1 MVVTKPFFYIYKQ
14 RYGTMRILDSNI
26 VIYATQTA
34 FAYLLPLL
42 HDSDNYV
49 SEITKLEV
57 LGFHGFDA
65 TTKQNMEDLFDTLQI
80 IPIDSHIIDKAV
92 ELRQMR
98 KMSLGDAIVAATTLL
113 QDFELVSRDVRGF
126 SSLGIRVVNPIP

>member
-1 MVVTKPFFYIYKQ
+1 
-14 RYGTMRILDSNI
+14 MRILDSNI

-34 FAYLLPLL
+34 YAHLLPLL
-42 HDSDNYV
+42 HDPDSYV

-65 TTKQNMEDLFDTLQI
+65 ETKQDMKDLFDTLQI
-80 IPIDSHIIDKAV
+80 ILLNSNIIDKAI

-98 KMSLGDAIVAATTLL
+98 KMSIGDSIVAATALIHGAEVNTRNVK
-113 QDFELVSRDVRGF
+113 DFVG
-126 SSLGIRVVNPIP
+126 LGLTVINPIP

>member
-1 MVVTKPFFYIYKQ
+1 
-14 RYGTMRILDSNI
+14 MRILDSNI

-42 HDSDNYV
+42 HDSDSYV

-57 LGFHGFDA
+57 LGFHGFDT
-65 TTKQNMEDLFDTLQI
+65 TTKQDMTDLFDTLQI
-80 IPIDSHIIDKAV
+80 IPIDSFIIDKAI

-98 KMSLGDAIVAATTLL
+98 KMSIGDAIVAATSLVN
-113 QDFELVSRDVRGF
+113 ELELMSRDVKGF
-126 SSLGIRVVNPIP
+126 SSLGIIVVNPVL